1 MKTFAFRCSA
11 ALVDEARG
19 AVMVVQKD
27 DPDFTRD
34 ALGELGLVLALAHLK
49 KKLKRKTF
57 PRVKRLKSG
66 RAASA

>member
-1 MKTFAFRCSA
+1 MI
-11 ALVDEARG
+11 
-19 AVMVVQKD
+19 QKD

-34 ALGELGLVLALAHLK
+34 ALGELGLVLALDHLK

-66 RAASA
+66 RASHA